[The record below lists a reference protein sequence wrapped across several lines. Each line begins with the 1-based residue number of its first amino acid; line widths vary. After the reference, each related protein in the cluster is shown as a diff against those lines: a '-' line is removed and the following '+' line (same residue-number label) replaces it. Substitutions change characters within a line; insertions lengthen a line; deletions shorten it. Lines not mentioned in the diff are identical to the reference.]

1 MYFNHVF
8 TFSFSYVYI
17 PILPAHL
24 VEVLNSPTPY
34 MAGVHSSLTEDTAD
48 LVSDNNL
55 QILNFIF
62 PVAKYILEN
71 IHTYIYYLILDS
83 NITF

>member
-8 TFSFSYVYI
+8 AFSFSYVYI

-55 QILNFIF
+55 QILNSFFLWQNIFWKTFIHIF
-62 PVAKYILEN
+62 KK
-71 IHTYIYYLILDS
+71 
-83 NITF
+83 